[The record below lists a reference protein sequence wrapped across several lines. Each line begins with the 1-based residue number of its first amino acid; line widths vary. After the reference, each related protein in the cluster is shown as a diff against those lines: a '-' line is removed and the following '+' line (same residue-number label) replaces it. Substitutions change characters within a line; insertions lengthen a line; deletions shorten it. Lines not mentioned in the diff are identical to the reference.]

1 MINRNFKESSSPT
14 KNQELS
20 IEYKGKVYAI
30 CSDDQMSY
38 LLMTA
43 KERIMME
50 DADKVYKKEKKS
62 ITEEELKAKL
72 YEYVESCGYG
82 TIASVLAK
90 MTPAEQEEWKN
101 KYRFTPITKCRQ

>member
-1 MINRNFKESSSPT
+1 MINRNFKATGFPT

-30 CSDDQMSY
+30 CSDDQMAY

-50 DADKVYKKEKKS
+50 DADRVYKKEKKT
-62 ITEEELKAKL
+62 ITEDELKAKL
-72 YEYVESCGYG
+72 TEYAENCGFG
-82 TIASVLAK
+82 TLSFVLAK
-90 MTPAEQEEWKN
+90 MTPAEQEEWKM
-101 KYRFTPITKCRQ
+101 KYRFAPISKCKQ